1 MRDYYTETREFWLVN
16 LASQLKNPTL
26 LRIDVN
32 VPVVDGRIVETS
44 YRIYIYA
51 DIIRLLSEYTG
62 LVVVAHQGRRGQKDF
77 IPLKQ
82 HWIILR
88 KLLPSEIDIE
98 YIPLDKIFTEETKR
112 LIKDLEPGKVLLLDN
127 IRMIDEETKFDPKRS
142 KYIKFF
148 KEVVNSCVNDAIP
161 VWHRAHTS
169 IMALPYIAKTYIG
182 VRSVLELKTLKE
194 VLDNRKVGVSLLM
207 GGAKLA
213 KISYLNNILKWAKG
227 FTGGIPGQ
235 LLAYVDG
242 HDLNPI
248 NNKFLEKKF
257 SLDVFEDAKTL
268 LKKFRIMYPKDF
280 VIIENGEE
288 KEVSLKEISK
298 TEGVIMDIGS
308 ETVETYAQ
316 EMESDQI
323 RIRAG
328 PLGVFE
334 RGFTNGIRLTK
345 MISGTGLIFLGGDT
359 TAEITMYGLDRM
371 IQNTGGILCVSGG
384 SFLHGMAGE
393 NYPSIDKILELQKK
407 K

>member
-1 MRDYYTETREFWLVN
+1 MDYYSETRDFWLVN
-16 LASQLKNPTL
+16 LASQLENPTL
-26 LRIDVN
+26 LRIDIN
-32 VPVVDGRIVETS
+32 VPVIEGRIVENS
-44 YRIYIYA
+44 YRLYIYA

-62 LVVVAHQGRRGQKDF
+62 LVVVAHQGRRGERDF

-88 KLLPSEIDIE
+88 KLLPSNIDIE
-98 YIPLDKIFTEETKR
+98 YIPFEKMFTKEVEKKIDSLK
-112 LIKDLEPGKVLLLDN
+112 PGGVLLMDN
-127 IRMIDEETKFDPKRS
+127 IRMMDEETEFNPDTS
-142 KYIKFF
+142 TYIKFL
-148 KEVVNSCVNDAIP
+148 KGIIGSCVNDAIP

-169 IMALPYIAKTYIG
+169 IMGLPYISKTYLGI
-182 VRSVLELKTLKE
+182 RSVLELKTLKE
-194 VLDNRKVGVSLLM
+194 VLENKKVGVSLLM

-213 KISYLNNILKWAKG
+213 KISYLNHILKWAKG

-242 HDLNPI
+242 QDLNPV
-248 NNKFLEKKF
+248 NNKFLERRF
-257 SLDVFEDAKTL
+257 SLDVFEDAKML
-268 LKKFRIMYPKDF
+268 LKKFNIKYPKDF
-280 VIIENGEE
+280 IIIENGEE
-288 KEVSLKEISK
+288 KEVSIKEISK
-298 TEGVIMDIGS
+298 TEGVIMDIGG
-308 ETVETYAQ
+308 ETVDWYAS
-316 EMESDQI
+316 EMESDYI

-393 NYPSIDKILELQKK
+393 GYPSIDEIIELQKK
-407 K
+407 